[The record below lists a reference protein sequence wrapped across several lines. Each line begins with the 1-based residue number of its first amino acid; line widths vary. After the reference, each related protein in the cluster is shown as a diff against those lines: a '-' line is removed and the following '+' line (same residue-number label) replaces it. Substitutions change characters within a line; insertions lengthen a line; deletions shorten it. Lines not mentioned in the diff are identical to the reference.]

1 MKITREILLGLLLV
15 SYILAFSSILFEATP
30 LVSTLIKISIL
41 IILILIPKTPPIKG
55 SVIYLISLFSVLLL
69 YGLILAPLSNS
80 FSNSIFFI
88 IKLSI
93 QLLFF
98 IFLLQVLQTNNYKI
112 ISVLKTISIVGFVLA
127 VLSLLLF
134 TLIYFDIAP
143 QPKIIDNPTRGL
155 LTSYGILGYAD
166 AVQSPPGGHDVLR
179 LQSFYSEPSVF
190 GKFLEFCVIILF
202 GLYQLTKRRKY
213 LIMTIVTALALV
225 LTLSYTSYL
234 AIFLAISLYAII
246 KNGGKHLPLK
256 IGLLIII
263 VLFLLGANSYLKNNY
278 NPDSQSRTAIEH
290 LLLSRYGNTNKIST
304 IAYGGRVHSHI
315 EAFKLFLD
323 YPFGLGILENSQI
336 PELNR
341 TGSEA
346 FTSIHLAG
354 AHLKWIVKTGIVG
367 IVIYFLIFLLSL
379 SKLIQ
384 ITKQEKNIIQ
394 YVGIAFIAVTIHEI
408 GTGNW
413 FDPLYFIILA
423 FMFYTSNKK
432 NKLSL

>member
-1 MKITREILLGLLLV
+1 MRHCLG
-15 SYILAFSSILFEATP
+15 F
-30 LVSTLIKISIL
+30 
-41 IILILIPKTPPIKG
+41 
-55 SVIYLISLFSVLLL
+55 
-69 YGLILAPLSNS
+69 
-80 FSNSIFFI
+80 
-88 IKLSI
+88 
-93 QLLFF
+93 
-98 IFLLQVLQTNNYKI
+98 
-112 ISVLKTISIVGFVLA
+112 
-127 VLSLLLF
+127 
-134 TLIYFDIAP
+134 
-143 QPKIIDNPTRGL
+143 
-155 LTSYGILGYAD
+155 
-166 AVQSPPGGHDVLR
+166 
-179 LQSFYSEPSVF
+179 
-190 GKFLEFCVIILF
+190 
-202 GLYQLTKRRKY
+202 
-213 LIMTIVTALALV
+213 
-225 LTLSYTSYL
+225 
-234 AIFLAISLYAII
+234 
-246 KNGGKHLPLK
+246 
-256 IGLLIII
+256 
-263 VLFLLGANSYLKNNY
+263 
-278 NPDSQSRTAIEH
+278 EH